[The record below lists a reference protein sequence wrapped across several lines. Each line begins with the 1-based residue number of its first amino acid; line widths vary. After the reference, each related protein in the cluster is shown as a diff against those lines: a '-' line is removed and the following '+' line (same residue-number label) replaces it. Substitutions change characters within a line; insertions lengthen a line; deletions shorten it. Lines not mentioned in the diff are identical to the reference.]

1 MQTLQTRRNQNNVA
15 VARTVNVAVARTVNA
30 ESLAAHNGVAL
41 VAHSEAVAH
50 AEDLTVDL
58 KVDHLKDVEDLT
70 VDLKVNHPKGVADLI
85 ADQRENLNMICVE
98 NTPTTEEECTLIPKT
113 VDYAHTAKSLMIKEV
128 GDKNEKTKHILHDYN
143 GDCNGMFRNK

>member
-1 MQTLQTRRNQNNVA
+1 VLPTRRSRSNVA
-15 VARTVNVAVARTVNA
+15 AAARTVNVAAAARTVNV
-30 ESLAAHNGVAL
+30 ESLMVHNEVVL

-98 NTPTTEEECTLIPKT
+98 NISITKRDHIRILKEAEHVPSVKDLTIEDQDDEINFII
-113 VDYAHTAKSLMIKEV
+113 SLLRCALR
-128 GDKNEKTKHILHDYN
+128 GCL
-143 GDCNGMFRNK
+143 GAAL